1 MVSPH
6 FELGTIFGISL
17 SLEVVLDT
25 EQRPVHLT

>member
-6 FELGTIFGISL
+6 FELGTMLAIFL
-17 SLEVVLDT
+17 SLKVVLDT